1 MATYYPVRRHPIS
14 KLKADIDRLTRGHA
28 DGRWINLR
36 DKMNFVFAY
45 LNDQSLMGSLDYE
58 FEETD

>member
-1 MATYYPVRRHPIS
+1 MPTYRPVQRHPIS
-14 KLKADIDRLTRGHA
+14 KLRADIDRLTRGHA

-45 LNDQSLMGSLDYE
+45 LNDQSLMGALDSK
-58 FEETD
+58 FKETD